1 MTIHFMLSEQQCHRY
16 ISRNLEI
23 FVLVLDDDYTNAVNI
38 SICRSYES
46 SFSFVNSRIYLEN
59 VTELKLENKNE
70 NKSSSMI
77 AACTQ
82 TSLYDFNFPLWI
94 NYHYKMGINHFYIY
108 DHARSNQTRL
118 HQSLKSYI
126 DYNIITIVPWYIDQW
141 EQCEHHSSPLD
152 WISHQIWSENDC
164 IHRYGYLYSWML
176 ISDVDEFVVPMGEL
190 TNFRQVLDKVPP
202 NYCALQVLNY
212 NFRGLFRDPPVE
224 GKDRPSTL
232 SIKEFLQGEVN
243 LFRNECFS

>member
-1 MTIHFMLSEQQCHRY
+1 M
-16 ISRNLEI
+16 
-23 FVLVLDDDYTNAVNI
+23 D
-38 SICRSYES
+38 
-46 SFSFVNSRIYLEN
+46 
-59 VTELKLENKNE
+59 KL
-70 NKSSSMI
+70 
-77 AACTQ
+77 
-82 TSLYDFNFPLWI
+82 SLY
-94 NYHYKMGINHFYIY
+94 
-108 DHARSNQTRL
+108 HARSNQTRL

-224 GKDRPSTL
+224 GKDRPSKL
-232 SIKEFLQGEVN
+232 SIKEFLEVEVN